1 MITIGELKAQALML
15 MGINNALNISSGDI
29 EGLKDD
35 PTYGTYIHG
44 MNGAIN
50 RCLSR
55 MYTVGAL
62 EQEPALVTNLANE
75 TDTIVAFAPDITKT
89 LANLIPLYIVGD
101 VFALDEPSVAQ
112 NMRNEFEQ
120 ALNDYVIKRLN
131 NNVNSSEIQIVYE
144 CD

>member
-35 PTYGTYIHG
+35 PTYGTYIYA

-50 RCLSR
+50 RCLGR
-55 MYTVGAL
+55 MYTLGVL
-62 EQEPALVTNLANE
+62 EEEPKMLTESSLE
-75 TDTIVAFAPDITKT
+75 SDTISVYAEDITST
-89 LANLIPLYIVGD
+89 LTNLIPLYIVGD
-101 VFALDEPSVAQ
+101 VFALDEPSLAQ
-112 NMRNEFEQ
+112 NKRNEFEQ
-120 ALNDYVIKRLN
+120 ALEQ
-131 NNVNSSEIQIVYE
+131 NSKNTCEIQLVYE